1 MHKFLSLLYGKHVS
15 HCLHN
20 FRQLWKINTRSIKWD
35 LETWRSSLQP
45 AVLTKPF
52 PSLSKT
58 LNASLISSSISESL
72 NSLGKDIAEA
82 YFFCLTWSSARRI
95 RWSWCRH
102 RRLDQWQRP
111 FPGSSWGA
119 RHRFALDISIISTS
133 TWTLS
138 SSSFG
143 SHPNVFMTFPNS
155 SSPILPPPSLNR
167 ILPFDS
173 RILRVRPVLL
183 QIWTCQR
190 MRKYPCTLV
199 TSLGPESR
207 PPVRRRLLIF

>member
-1 MHKFLSLLYGKHVS
+1 MHKFLSLLYGEHVS

-20 FRQLWKINTRSIKWD
+20 FRQLWKINTRSIKRD

-111 FPGSSWGA
+111 FPGSSWELGID
-119 RHRFALDISIISTS
+119 LCIIFIVSESSESTS

-155 SSPILPPPSLNR
+155 SSPILPPPSLKR

-173 RILRVRPVLL
+173 RILWESGPSYFKCEPVKEWENIPVLL
-183 QIWTCQR
+183 
-190 MRKYPCTLV
+190 
-199 TSLGPESR
+199 
-207 PPVRRRLLIF
+207 

>member
-1 MHKFLSLLYGKHVS
+1 MVIIKTNYRGSHQKNRINSAGKVILAGWWRLQLTLIITQNWRAHLMHKFLSLLYRKHVS

-20 FRQLWKINTRSIKWD
+20 FRQLWKINTRSIKRD
-35 LETWRSSLQP
+35 LETWRSSLRP

-111 FPGSSWGA
+111 FPGSSWELGID
-119 RHRFALDISIISTS
+119 LCIIFPKY
-133 TWTLS
+133 LS
-138 SSSFG
+138 RV
-143 SHPNVFMTFPNS
+143 NQ
-155 SSPILPPPSLNR
+155 LPHEP
-167 ILPFDS
+167 
-173 RILRVRPVLL
+173 
-183 QIWTCQR
+183 
-190 MRKYPCTLV
+190 
-199 TSLGPESR
+199 
-207 PPVRRRLLIF
+207 